1 VNNMN
6 TLFQANK
13 AIVYFTI
20 MALVLL
26 FVGLNQSWALALGI
40 INMSLISA
48 IMALGVNIQ
57 WGYAGLMNVGI
68 MGFAALGGVSVVLIA
83 QQPVTEAVDAGG
95 IKMLIA
101 LIMGAATIT
110 AGILL
115 NRRGVNKWLIAAIV
129 VTGYLFT
136 RYYFSEAADIIEK
149 VDPAITGY
157 LGGFGLPIAF
167 SWIVGGVIAAGA
179 AWWVG
184 KITLGLR
191 TDYLAIATLGIS
203 EIILY
208 VIKNEDWFVRGLKN
222 VYGLPRPVP
231 YEVDMQQ
238 SEWFQ
243 NVVTW
248 IHKSELQL
256 LSQTEQID
264 KLSDYVRE
272 AAVVFVKLCYSGL
285 FIAILVALIVLSNL
299 ALNSPWGRKVRAIR
313 DNEVAASAM
322 GKDIKRQHLQIFVL
336 GSAIVGIAGALL
348 VTYDGIFIPTAYLPL
363 RFTFLIW
370 VMVILGGSGNNM
382 GSVLGAFI
390 IWFIWIQSGPMG
402 LWFVEM
408 LSNNMSEGS
417 TSLEF
422 IEDRVHYLRLVF
434 MGSILL
440 LIMRFSPS
448 GLLPEKNKELQFCCK
463 WLLH

>member
-1 VNNMN
+1 MN
-6 TLFQANK
+6 SIFQANR
-13 AIVYFTI
+13 AIIYFAVMSMI
-20 MALVLL
+20 LI
-26 FVGLNQSWALALGI
+26 FVGFNQSWALALGI

-83 QQPVTEAVDAGG
+83 QQPVTEAIDAGG
-95 IKMLIA
+95 IKMFLA
-101 LIMGAATIT
+101 LIMGAVTIIG
-110 AGILL
+110 GIFL
-115 NRRGVNKWLIAAIV
+115 NRSGVNKWFTAFLV
-129 VTGYLFT
+129 VIGYLIT
-136 RYYFSEAADIIEK
+136 RHYFSEASDLIEK

-157 LGGFGLPIAF
+157 LGGFGLPVAL
-167 SWIVGGVIAAGA
+167 SWIVGGLAAAGA
-179 AWWVG
+179 AWWIG

-238 SEWFQ
+238 SELFQ
-243 NVVTW
+243 NFIAW
-248 IHKSELQL
+248 FHRSDLQL
-256 LSQTEQID
+256 LSQADQIERLGD
-264 KLSDYVRE
+264 HVRE
-272 AAVVFVKLCYSGL
+272 SAVVFVKLCYSGL
-285 FIAILVALIVLSNL
+285 FIAILVALIILSNL

-322 GKDIKRQHLQIFVL
+322 GKDIKKQHLQIFVL
-336 GSAIVGIAGALL
+336 GSAIVGVAGALL
-348 VTYDGIFIPTAYLPL
+348 VTYDGIFIPTGYVPL

-390 IWFIWIQSGPMG
+390 IWFIWIQSGPIG
-402 LWFVEM
+402 LWVVERLGDSM
-408 LSNNMSEGS
+408 LEGS
-417 TSLEF
+417 NSLEF

-434 MGSILL
+434 MGAILL
-440 LIMRFSPS
+440 VIMRFSPS
-448 GLLPEKNKELQFCCK
+448 GLLPEKNKEL
-463 WLLH
+463 

>member
-1 VNNMN
+1 MNNMN

-422 IEDRVHYLRLVF
+422 IENRVHYLRLVF
-434 MGSILL
+434 MGTILL

-448 GLLPEKNKELQFCCK
+448 GLLPEKNKEL
-463 WLLH
+463 

>member
-1 VNNMN
+1 MN

-322 GKDIKRQHLQIFVL
+322 GKDIKHQHLQIFVL

-434 MGSILL
+434 MGTILL

-448 GLLPEKNKELQFCCK
+448 GLLPEKNKEL
-463 WLLH
+463 

>member
-1 VNNMN
+1 MNNMN

-95 IKMLIA
+95 IKMFIA

-115 NRRGVNKWLIAAIV
+115 NRRGINKWLITVIV

-136 RYYFSEAADIIEK
+136 RYYFSEAADVIEK

-167 SWIVGGVIAAGA
+167 SWIVGGLIAAGA

-243 NVVTW
+243 NFIAW

-256 LSQTEQID
+256 LSQSDQID

-285 FIAILVALIVLSNL
+285 FIAILVSLIVLSNL

-336 GSAIVGIAGALL
+336 GSAIVGVAGALL

-408 LSNNMSEGS
+408 LSNNMAEGS
-417 TSLEF
+417 SSLEF

-434 MGSILL
+434 MGAILL

-448 GLLPEKNKELQFCCK
+448 GLLPEKNKQL
-463 WLLH
+463 

>member
-1 VNNMN
+1 MNNI
-6 TLFQANK
+6 FQENR
-13 AIVYFTI
+13 AIIYFAVMSI
-20 MALVLL
+20 ILL
-26 FVGLNQSWALALGI
+26 FVGMNQSWALALGI

-83 QQPVTEAVDAGG
+83 QQPVTEAIDAGG
-95 IKMLIA
+95 IKMFLA
-101 LIMGAATIT
+101 LIMGAITIIG
-110 AGILL
+110 GIFL
-115 NRRGVNKWLIAAIV
+115 NRSGVNKWLTAFLVII
-129 VTGYLFT
+129 GYIIT
-136 RYYFSEAADIIEK
+136 RHYFSEAADLIEK

-157 LGGFGLPIAF
+157 LGGFGLPVAF
-167 SWIVGGVIAAGA
+167 SWIVGGLAAAGA
-179 AWWVG
+179 AWWIG

-243 NVVTW
+243 NFIAW
-248 IHKSELQL
+248 FYRSDLQL
-256 LSQTEQID
+256 LSQADQIER
-264 KLSDYVRE
+264 LGDYVRE
-272 AAVVFVKLCYSGL
+272 SAVVFVKLCYSGL
-285 FIAILVALIVLSNL
+285 FIAILVAFIVLSNL

-322 GKDIKRQHLQIFVL
+322 GKDIKKQHLQIFVL
-336 GSAIVGIAGALL
+336 GSAIVGVAGALL
-348 VTYDGIFIPTAYLPL
+348 VTYDGIFIPTGYVPL

-402 LWFVEM
+402 LWVVERLGDSM
-408 LSNNMSEGS
+408 LEGS
-417 TSLEF
+417 NSLEF

-434 MGSILL
+434 MGTILL
-440 LIMRFSPS
+440 VIMRFSPS
-448 GLLPEKNKELQFCCK
+448 GLLPEKNKEL
-463 WLLH
+463 

>member
-1 VNNMN
+1 MNNMN

-434 MGSILL
+434 MGVILL

-448 GLLPEKNKELQFCCK
+448 GLLPEKNKEL
-463 WLLH
+463 

>member
-1 VNNMN
+1 MNNSN
-6 TLFQANK
+6 NIWRANK
-13 AIVYFTI
+13 AIAYFTI
-20 MALVLL
+20 MGLILL

-57 WGYAGLMNVGI
+57 WGYAGLFNVGI

-83 QQPVTEAVDAGG
+83 QQPVTEAVNAGG
-95 IKMLIA
+95 LKMLFA
-101 LIMGAATIT
+101 LVLGAATIV
-110 AGILL
+110 AGVLL
-115 NRRGVNKWLIAAIV
+115 NRRGVNKWLVTAIV
-129 VTGYLFT
+129 VIGYLFT
-136 RYYFSEAADIIEK
+136 RFYFSQAADIIEK

-167 SWIVGGVIAAGA
+167 SWIVGGIVAAGA
-179 AWWVG
+179 AWWIG

-222 VYGLPRPVP
+222 VYGIPRPVA
-231 YEVDMQQ
+231 YEVDMQK
-238 SEWFQ
+238 SEWLQ
-243 NVVTW
+243 NIVAW
-248 IHKSELQL
+248 MHKSELQL
-256 LSQTEQID
+256 LSQSDQID
-264 KLSDYVRE
+264 QLGDYVRE
-272 AAVVFVKLCYSGL
+272 AAVVFVKLSYSGL
-285 FIAILVALIVLSNL
+285 ILLILVAFIMLSNL

-322 GKDIKRQHLQIFVL
+322 GKNIKRQHLQIFVL
-336 GSAIVGIAGALL
+336 GSAIVGVAGALL
-348 VTYDGIFIPTAYLPL
+348 VTYDGIFIPTAYQPL

-370 VMVILGGSGNNM
+370 VMVILGGSGNNL

-390 IWFIWIQSGPMG
+390 IWFMWIQSGPMG
-402 LWFVEM
+402 LWVVEM
-408 LSNNMSEGS
+408 LGNNMQEGS
-417 TSLEF
+417 ASLEF

-434 MGSILL
+434 MGTILL
-440 LIMRFSPS
+440 LIMRFSPG
-448 GLLPEKNKELQFCCK
+448 GLLPEKNKEL
-463 WLLH
+463 